1 MDLGLE
7 GGELQGRA
15 GTWAMAPAA
24 SSPASARSCLHPSRR
39 GHGPHLSLSAS
50 GLSAAAATG
59 YKQQQQNC
67 GWRIGGERQRAWVG
81 RERTPPLPKKPL
93 RSSGS
98 KAQLSDR
105 KTPQRLTRGVDYVGH
120 QGPNLRPVV
129 PPPPPRTRLPSS
141 LPWDSGVP
149 LVPSTT
155 PLTRAA
161 CQRTRRNPWVS
172 PMGHLLL
179 PLCLGAPSHLSHP
192 LASTVVSSPGC
203 QEEPRV
209 RKRM

>member
-15 GTWAMAPAA
+15 DTWTVAPAA
-24 SSPASARSCLHPSRR
+24 SSSAAARSCLHPSRR

-59 YKQQQQNC
+59 YEQQQHDC
-67 GWRIGGERQRAWVG
+67 GWRIGGRGRGHGWEEKER
-81 RERTPPLPKKPL
+81 PLLPKKPL
-93 RSSGS
+93 RRPGS
-98 KAQLSDR
+98 KVQLSGR
-105 KTPQRLTRGVDYVGH
+105 KTPQRLMRGVDYVGH
-120 QGPNLRPVV
+120 QGPDLRPVV
-129 PPPPPRTRLPSS
+129 PPPPPRTWLPSS

-161 CQRTRRNPWVS
+161 CQRTRRSPWVS

-179 PLCLGAPSHLSHP
+179 PLCLEAQSHLSQP
-192 LASTVVSSPGC
+192 SG
-203 QEEPRV
+203 
-209 RKRM
+209 